1 MTLGTHV
8 YALRN
13 LLSKGPSTDDS
24 SFSLRLIAHYLNVA
38 RALLTEQKA
47 DKYTYISEQS
57 FQSLCIPLTSGTF
70 HGCCS
75 VTDIDCKIFKS
86 VSPIPKFLNTRWGDF
101 VKVMTL
107 LGETISKGSMTMNK
121 YAAYT
126 VTNSTPKTAW
136 FINDNHLYIIN
147 NKNLELVMLNSLFS
161 DPIEVTSLNCAP
173 GTTGTGVCG
182 DWLDA
187 EYPIDPDLVS
197 PAYNMVLQF
206 FRTSMSLP
214 PNDTSNDAT
223 DNQTA

>member
-8 YALRN
+8 YAIRN
-13 LLSKGPSTDDS
+13 ILSKGPSSDDS

-57 FQSLCIPLTSGTF
+57 FQSLCIPLTLGTF
-70 HGCCS
+70 HGCCNI
-75 VTDIDCKIFKS
+75 TDIDCKILKS
-86 VSPIPKFLNTRWGDF
+86 VDPIPKFLNTRWGDF

-107 LGETISKGSMTMNK
+107 TGEIISKGSMTMNK

-126 VTNSTPKTAW
+126 VTNFTPKPSW
-136 FINDNHLYIIN
+136 FVQDNYLFVINT
-147 NKNLELVMLNSLFS
+147 KNLELVLLNSLFS
-161 DPIEVTSLNCAP
+161 DPLVVNSLNCTS
-173 GTTGTGVCG
+173 TTSGGFCP

-206 FRTSMSLP
+206 FRTSLSLP